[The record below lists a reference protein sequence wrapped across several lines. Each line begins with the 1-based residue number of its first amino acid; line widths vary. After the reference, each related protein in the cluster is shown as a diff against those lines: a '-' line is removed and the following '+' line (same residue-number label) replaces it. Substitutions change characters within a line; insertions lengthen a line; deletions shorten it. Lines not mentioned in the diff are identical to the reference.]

1 MREFSQKRKMWKK
14 IYSIPVL
21 ILLLVVLFFVLKG
34 TWIIF
39 MKSSYSHKQKIAVE
53 AELIALQER
62 KNSIEKKIQRL
73 NTETGVEEE
82 IRSKYDVAKEGEK
95 LIVIVDEEEK
105 NVDTNENKGLVN
117 KFFTTISSWFQ

>member
-21 ILLLVVLFFVLKG
+21 ILLLVILFFVLKG

-105 NVDTNENKGLVN
+105 EINTEENKGFVN
-117 KFFTTISSWFQ
+117 KFFTTIGSWFQ

>member
-21 ILLLVVLFFVLKG
+21 ILLLVILFFVLKG

-53 AELIALQER
+53 AKLIALQER

-105 NVDTNENKGLVN
+105 EINTEENKGFVN
-117 KFFTTISSWFQ
+117 KFFTTVGSWFQ

>member
-21 ILLLVVLFFVLKG
+21 ILLLVILFFVLKG

-105 NVDTNENKGLVN
+105 EVDTEENKGFVN
-117 KFFTTISSWFQ
+117 KFFTTIGSWFQ

>member
-21 ILLLVVLFFVLKG
+21 ILLLVILFFVLKG

-82 IRSKYDVAKEGEK
+82 IRSKYDVAKDGEK

-105 NVDTNENKGLVN
+105 EVDTEENKGFVN
-117 KFFTTISSWFQ
+117 KFFTTIGSWFQ

>member
-1 MREFSQKRKMWKK
+1 MREFSQKRRMMKK

-21 ILLLVVLFFVLKG
+21 IFLLIILFFVLKG
-34 TWIIF
+34 TWGIF
-39 MKSSYSHKQKIAVE
+39 KKSSFSEKQRIAVE

-73 NTETGVEEE
+73 NTETGIEEE
-82 IRSKYDVAKEGEK
+82 IRSKFDVAKEGER

-105 NVDTNENKGLVN
+105 VLTDEKEGGAID
-117 KFFTTISSWFQ
+117 KFFTTIGSWFQ